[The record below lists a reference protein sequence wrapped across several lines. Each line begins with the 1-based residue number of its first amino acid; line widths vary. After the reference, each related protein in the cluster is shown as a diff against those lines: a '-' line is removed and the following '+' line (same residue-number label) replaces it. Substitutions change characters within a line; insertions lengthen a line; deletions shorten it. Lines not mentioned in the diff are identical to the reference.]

1 MGAAAEMEVSHLL
14 ALHGKCR
21 DTDPDVAVPKT
32 TGVLREKP
40 PRNVPTAAAVPA
52 GKCVAFT
59 LQLLFLL
66 YPIPIKKEDPTAAP
80 PKKKNRP
87 VCGRT

>member
-1 MGAAAEMEVSHLL
+1 MGAAAKMGAAAEMEVSHLL

-40 PRNVPTAAAVPA
+40 PRTSERAKGVTTANSNKNCMNVLSD
-52 GKCVAFT
+52 FT
-59 LQLLFLL
+59 
-66 YPIPIKKEDPTAAP
+66 
-80 PKKKNRP
+80 
-87 VCGRT
+87 